1 MKTGTM
7 THTMDGTYTQEQV
20 RRMVI
25 AFMSKYHSVKGGKR
39 RQPQPNQFASFAEMV
54 YQKYSDN
61 DRIVREIRAIFKAI
75 DDIGE

>member
-1 MKTGTM
+1 MKTKQTGTM
-7 THTMDGTYTQEQV
+7 SHTMTGTYTQEQV

-25 AFMSKYHSVKGGKR
+25 AFMTKHNGGKPAKDPR
-39 RQPQPNQFASFAEMV
+39 KFASFAETIF
-54 YQKYSDN
+54 QKYRHN

>member
-7 THTMDGTYTQEQV
+7 THTMTGTHTQEQV
-20 RRMVI
+20 RRMVMS
-25 AFMSKYHSVKGGKR
+25 FMTKHNGGK
-39 RQPQPNQFASFAEMV
+39 PAKDPSKFAAFAETV
-54 YQKYSDN
+54 FQRHSNN